1 MDILNELMDTLEEDM
16 MKAEDAMRHD
26 FAAIRTGKA
35 SGALVENI
43 QVEYYGSMSRI
54 RDIAGISTPDARTI
68 AIQPWDKSALRSIEK
83 AIIDSNLG
91 ISPLNDGRIIRLPV
105 PPLTEERRTQLVK
118 QVKARAED
126 AKVQIRNVRR
136 DGNEMAKKAQKNS
149 EITEDD
155 LKGLLEKIQNL
166 TDDYIKNIDAVAADK
181 EKDLMTI

>member
-1 MDILNELMDTLEEDM
+1 MDVLNELMDTLEESM
-16 MKAEDAMRHD
+16 MEAVDAMRHD
-26 FAAIRTGKA
+26 FSAIRTGKA

-91 ISPLNDGRIIRLPV
+91 ISPLNDGKIIRLPV
-105 PPLTEERRTQLVK
+105 PPLTEERRVQLVK
-118 QVKARAED
+118 QVKARMED

-136 DGNEMAKKAQKNS
+136 DGNEIAKKAQKNS

-166 TDDYIKNIDAVAADK
+166 TDEYIKNIDAVAADK